1 MAETHRPPPGSFTRG
16 TATNCTHLSTFQDV
30 DGTDRLQNTKN
41 VNENWPS
48 VTTETAEEFV
58 SSNMKL
64 GADYIKLMQENGTT
78 MKFEGIPVA
87 SIELQTA
94 VTKAAH
100 DHGLM
105 ALAHA
110 TSLDDTR
117 LVLRAGVDALMH
129 AFTDKAPTE
138 ELIEA
143 YKKTNAFLVPTLV
156 VDASLTG
163 EEQEL
168 RDRFA
173 AKATPQQLTPDV
185 KENMCKCLG
194 LGVPGATVKNAY
206 ETVKKLRAA
215 GIDIVAVSWRSGT

>member
-1 MAETHRPPPGSFTRG
+1 
-16 TATNCTHLSTFQDV
+16 V
-30 DGTDRLQNTKN
+30 K
-41 VNENWPS
+41 ENWPS

-58 SSNMKL
+58 RSNVKL
-64 GADYIKLMQENGTT
+64 GADYIKLMQENGMS

-87 SIELQTA
+87 SLELQTA

-100 DHGLM
+100 DHGLL

-110 TSLDDTR
+110 TSLEDT
-117 LVLRAGVDALMH
+117 LIVLRAGVDALMH
-129 AFTDKAPTE
+129 AFTDSGPTD

-143 YKKTNAFLVPTLV
+143 YKKNNAFLVPTLV

-173 AKATPQQLTPDV
+173 AKATPQQLTADV
-185 KENMCKCLG
+185 KENMCRCLG
-194 LGVPGATVKNAY
+194 LGVPGASVKNAY
-206 ETVKKLRAA
+206 ETIKKLRAA
-215 GIDIVAVSWRSGT
+215 GIDIVAVKLSMPELI

>member
-1 MAETHRPPPGSFTRG
+1 MTI
-16 TATNCTHLSTFQDV
+16 
-30 DGTDRLQNTKN
+30 
-41 VNENWPS
+41 
-48 VTTETAEEFV
+48 ETAEDFV
-58 SSNMKL
+58 RSNLKL
-64 GADYIKLMQENGTT
+64 GADYIKLMQENGKS

-87 SIELQTA
+87 TLELQTA
-94 VTKAAH
+94 LTKAAH

-110 TSLDDTR
+110 TSLEDTL
-117 LVLRAGVDALMH
+117 LVLQAGVDALTH
-129 AFTDKAPTE
+129 AFTDSPPTD

-143 YKKTNAFLVPTLV
+143 YKKNNAFLIPTLV

-173 AKATPQQLTPDV
+173 AKATAQQLTPHV
-185 KENMCKCLG
+185 KENMCRCLG
-194 LGVPGATVKNAY
+194 LVVPGAAVKNAY

-215 GIDIVAVSWRSGT
+215 GIDIVAVSCPRIT